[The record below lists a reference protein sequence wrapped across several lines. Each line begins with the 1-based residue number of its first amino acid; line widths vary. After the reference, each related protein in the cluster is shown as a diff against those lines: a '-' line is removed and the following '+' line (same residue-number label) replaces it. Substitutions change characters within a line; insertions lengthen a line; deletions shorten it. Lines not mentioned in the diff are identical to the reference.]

1 VNDASGEV
9 VENRGQPNDY
19 CDRLRYLMI
28 NLAPP
33 IRLPDRWPRAVVF
46 DMDGLMFDSER
57 VDREI
62 WREVVRGR
70 GHEFPDTLHD
80 SLVGRSQMESDR
92 LLGAHF
98 GGEFPLPEVRAEVQ
112 ARWEERIAAE
122 GLPHKP
128 GLVELLEFLEA
139 VEMPTAVA
147 TSTERS
153 KALLCLGSFA
163 PRFRALAF
171 GSEVSHPKPAPDLYL
186 LAADRL
192 GIDPRDCLALED
204 SPVGLSAAQAA
215 DMTVILV
222 PDLIAPAIPPPF
234 ICRTLTDVTEW
245 LRRLGADRAGKVAD
259 LRSRLP

>member
-1 VNDASGEV
+1 
-9 VENRGQPNDY
+9 
-19 CDRLRYLMI
+19 MI
-28 NLAPP
+28 SLSRSV
-33 IRLPDRWPRAVVF
+33 RLPDHWPSAVVF

-62 WREVVRGR
+62 WREVVRRR
-70 GHEFPDTLHD
+70 GHEFPDALHD
-80 SLVGRSQMESDR
+80 SLVGHGQMESDR
-92 LLGAHF
+92 LLATHF
-98 GGEFPLPEVRAEVQ
+98 GGEFPLAEVRAEVRT
-112 ARWEERIAAE
+112 RWEERVASE

-139 VEMPTAVA
+139 AEMPTAVA

-171 GSEVSHPKPAPDLYL
+171 GSEVAHPKPAPDLYM

-215 DMTVILV
+215 GMTAILV
-222 PDLIAPAIPPPF
+222 PDLILPAIPPAF
-234 ICRTLTDVTEW
+234 VCRALTDVTEW
-245 LRRLGADRAGKVAD
+245 LRRLGAERAGKAAD
-259 LRSRLP
+259 LRSRTP

>member
-1 VNDASGEV
+1 MTSLSTSV
-9 VENRGQPNDY
+9 
-19 CDRLRYLMI
+19 
-28 NLAPP
+28 
-33 IRLPDRWPRAVVF
+33 RLPDRWPRAVVF
-46 DMDGLMFDSER
+46 DMDGLMFDTER

-62 WREVVRGR
+62 WREIVKRR
-70 GHEFPDTLHD
+70 GHEFPDALHD
-80 SLVGRSQMESDR
+80 SLVGRSQMDSDR
-92 LLGAHF
+92 LLSAHF
-98 GGEFPLPEVRAEVQ
+98 GSEFPLPAVRAEVR
-112 ARWEERIAAE
+112 ARWEKRLTSES
-122 GLPHKP
+122 LPHKP

-139 VEMPTAVA
+139 VEMPKAVA

-204 SPVGLSAAQAA
+204 SPVGLAAAHAA
-215 DMTVILV
+215 GMIAVLV

-234 ICRTLTDVTEW
+234 VCRALTDVTEW
-245 LRRLGADRAGKVAD
+245 LRRLGADRAGKVTD
-259 LRSRLP
+259 LRNRTP